1 MGASANSSSEGLLK
15 RGLRPGCR
23 HVAAAGL
30 QRQLWVGWNEVSEQP
45 GGVEGRGRWGLPDA
59 FLNIKYLAYSGLPF
73 RGLMG

>member
-1 MGASANSSSEGLLK
+1 M
-15 RGLRPGCR
+15 
-23 HVAAAGL
+23 AAAGL